1 MQFMLFMFFSLFSSQ
16 NVMALYDGEEFKD
29 AKDRFEVE
37 TLPSEGCVHIK
48 ILYYWE
54 DCIASTGDAHIESIN
69 VNYGDQIICMINYVS
84 SGKYK
89 FSQVLRDSDGLL
101 YLAAKWQNN
110 GWYVYKGA
118 TGEDLEIDGKKK
130 YIHLYFYPSSLNGSP
145 IKVSGVWDYYS
156 LNHWLRPFQGYS
168 RDVDWKSIQN
178 PSSIKL
184 DSFSIDLKAKNTY
197 LHGTRSRQINPIDYG
212 DVSCYS
218 LKSSS
223 STANSVGEYMYV
235 NEDVNKQE
243 LYYKFRVDE
252 ISDKSISYTSYYG
265 RYAVDDSSR
274 AKFGGHLYETSSL
287 QSVKV
292 PAFIYPNSK
301 VAAVFNSNSKT
312 VSISWETPVVSG
324 VADEDYIN
332 KGFVI
337 KRKRANT
344 NEDWTV
350 VGRTKYAKDNTFVD
364 SSFAKTTDINAT
376 YVYRI
381 ESRYAEDQKYT
392 GDNYTAQSNLVVVKT
407 SHMDI
412 YNLVADIDSVKETVQ
427 LKWNVS
433 GANWASDSRLTI
445 SRKNLE
451 NKKTEELAVFSDSS
465 QVVSKSE
472 DGVLVGLYLDDAA
485 VLCTDYVYTLTIDAS
500 SAYGEFKPLVSDTIK
515 IGRIGTLKEMKCS
528 KGYFSDRTEISW
540 TSSGVFDLFNVE
552 RKLATESDS
561 QYKQIGTMNF
571 NTSQTVYQFYD
582 MSASPGLVYSYRVG
596 GQDKCGRENVFSN
609 KLSDTGFRAPTGAFY
624 GRVTYENGQSVDS
637 VEVYLSSENAIT
649 AQSLL
654 MNGGSIKTTIPQL
667 NGSANLTFQAWVAF
681 AGSAN
686 CKIKLGDCFIDLS
699 KSGSVVLSD
708 KQRKAEFKMKSM
720 LESYNHMSAVFSE
733 NMLAFYWNGVLIGVD
748 STATTVNNTS
758 SACVIG
764 NGFIGNIDEVRV
776 WKRELPASEIK
787 TDYTR
792 YIVGNEQSLVGYYT
806 FDFVANGVCFDMSHV
821 DDTYNGNDGTMD
833 AGVFASNS
841 VPNETQLAHKAI
853 TNKDGK
859 YEIIAVP
866 YKGNGT
872 AYTLTPRKGTHQFT
886 PTQEIR
892 LISESVSSHTVN
904 FTDNSSFEVSGIVVY
919 SGGTYP
925 VEGVQFTIDGVP
937 ALSKTGE
944 YIMTDA
950 SGLFTINVPVGTHE
964 VKAVKD
970 GHTFELDGR
979 ICNSDGSDKNYQD
992 IISGL
997 KLYDNTKVKYIGRVC
1012 GGTVQEEFPVGFSL
1026 SKNNLADDMQV
1037 VLSSTKPEYS
1047 LQTEANVHS
1056 DTTAHAILSG
1066 VLAKNKSAAALTT
1079 VADYNKNDITI
1090 HVNNQ
1095 TGEFVAWVYPIEY
1108 NVNLS
1113 VYGHDGIMGDNST
1126 LDLSPYMISKNETYE
1141 YKDTVFVNGKDT
1153 LNGYQI
1159 KNYKDSVDYIQ
1170 KQVFTKRYRAQM
1182 EVTQLTK
1189 QGRAVDYFGKKNHI
1203 VTTVLGD
1210 TTNVI
1215 LYDDSLK
1222 QYTLGLPT
1230 FITFETYALKYLIF
1244 EEYPYYVDNKNNVD
1258 EKKTDRVAIEDA
1270 EVKFNNKLA
1279 LTDSINKDASVYM
1292 FTVGEPDMTTAIG
1305 TIGATFTYGN
1315 SDNPTSVSWVNPLG
1329 NENGE
1334 AYVLGAHQ
1342 TGTDFVTA
1350 GPDHFLAV
1358 LRDPPGSNSYSYLE
1372 KGVSFTEET
1381 TYTGSFNNEGNE
1393 NWTTGFGT
1401 YIQSFTGS
1409 ATGVLHGKSTV
1420 TLETANGYTVGVEHS
1435 ENYTGSNTKS
1445 TNVTTTTRFQTSDD
1459 PIYDGANG
1467 DVYIGY
1473 STNLSFGSSISMT
1486 VMKRSEYDEANED
1499 AYEATIKLTD
1509 KYALVKKKGVSV
1521 GSYFKTLFAYPQI
1534 HIEQVLI
1541 PNIESLRNSLLV
1553 LPNEVGDTAK
1563 WKSKAETDKIPY
1575 YLSKVGKDDETFGSE
1590 GSYVVIYPESATRVD
1605 TIAYLN
1611 QSIANWN
1618 KALSDNDSVKA
1629 SASKLLQ
1636 NYSFQAGA
1644 NVEYSESYST
1654 TISSSHGFEVTV
1666 GGQFAN
1672 DMKSKIFGNT
1682 VKFSLEEHVAT
1693 SQGREWN
1700 DELEMSHAKG
1710 FVLQEDGDDDYL
1722 SVSVYYEN
1730 EKRDETYSTNSDWTS
1745 IDYGAGSVDQN
1756 SLKEKDNFSMFIFKT
1771 QGGATGCP
1779 YEDAY
1784 KAVHWKGHES
1794 TVISAATMKLEEP
1807 SIDMPK
1813 KFIENV
1819 PSGEDAYL
1827 TVYMKNNS
1835 ETGEDQ
1841 WFDLRIVDASNPYGA
1856 VPSIDGN
1863 SMSGFALEY
1872 LVPAGDVLEKTIAIT
1887 KGSVLNYDNL
1897 GLVLASKCQADPT
1910 GFLDVI
1916 ADTVYFS
1923 VHFIPSCSDVTIAK
1937 PTNNWTYNTNC
1948 ATDTIDG
1955 VEKHYMPITISG
1967 FDVNYTDFEH
1977 IELQYKPVSAS
1988 DNEWITLGYYYK
2000 EDSLAQKAIAN
2011 GLNAFVINPEDGG
2024 NIYYNFYMDNL
2035 PDQKYDLR
2043 AVTFCN
2049 INNELYENPSEV
2061 VSGIKD
2067 MYNPRLFGAPKPANG
2082 VLTIEDDIRIDFN
2095 ETIAE
2100 GMLTVNNF
2108 EVTGIRNGAATS
2120 HDVAI
2125 ALDGEND
2132 YMATEATRNF
2142 ADKDL
2147 TFECWVNF
2155 DSLQNATFFSHGD
2168 ANNAIEMG
2176 MNEAGK
2182 VVVKVGN
2189 RQLVSDEPAAW
2200 EKSSWNHVALAYDKT
2215 RQNVTAYVNYVAL
2228 LSGVKVDAYTG
2239 NGIIEVGRSVSTQSN
2254 YFNGKVDQFRI
2265 WSDARSQSTIQ
2276 ANSAKQLSGNDLNLI
2291 AYYEMDEAKGTATE
2305 DKARGANLVMKGG
2318 SWALPQGRSASFDGK
2333 SYVAMNSA
2341 SAVIAS
2347 DMDFTLEFWFNAA
2360 LGSKGQ
2366 TILSSGDGIEDG
2378 SPNTSDVFSV
2388 GFDSFGKL
2396 VFRNNGTGTE
2406 VKGDFADNNWHNFT
2420 LAVNRSSGIAR
2431 IYMDGELNTYFDAD
2445 KVGRIASD
2453 KIYAGARVWHED
2465 ASVEQTVD
2473 QFFTGKVDEVRLWKL
2488 YRQQSQIESFY
2499 NQKVNGNEMGLL
2511 LYYPFEHYI
2520 QWQGIAEMQ
2529 FTLEDKANE
2538 NAGEAQTIGSVEATN
2553 NIPPVKDKGA
2563 VASLL
2568 YDWVVNDDALIITLR
2583 EQDYRIEKTIVNFTV
2598 NKVQDVNGNYI
2609 VSPITWSAYI
2619 DRNQLKW
2626 MDDAVKITKKAKEP
2640 YSFEMPIVNNGG
2652 SVINYTLNNMP
2663 SWLSANVESGVI
2675 NPLAKQTIEFE
2686 IDPSLAV
2693 GSYDEVVYL
2702 TNSNNVTEPLTLNVT
2717 VEGDTPDWRVDPSK
2731 YEYNM
2736 VVFAKIKVDGVF
2748 SNDEK
2753 DMLAAFYNGECVGVA
2768 NMSYDKTTDM
2778 WYAMLTVYSEVS
2790 SSHDIVYR
2798 IWDASK
2804 GLISQAEPSES
2815 VRFSDNK
2822 VCGTPNSPVVF
2833 SNGSVKYQN
2842 IYLEKGWNWVSFNLE
2857 NSDMSDM
2864 NLYLENGNWGSYS
2877 VIKGLE
2883 AYSANYSTENE
2894 QWVNTGVELN
2904 NVNMYKI
2911 HSEEAQVLSVSG
2923 TDIDLTSKEIPINK
2937 FWNYLSYLPSYSMPL
2952 KSALSGYEASE
2963 GDLIKSID
2971 GFAIYYGNEW
2981 IGSLAMMEPN
2991 VGYMLKNVGGVVKTL
3006 KYPSA
3011 STSLR
3016 SAIVANAKSSQYESN
3031 MNVIAYAPE
3040 KMEGDQLR
3048 VLVANAESEV
3058 AEVTLDDER
3067 ALQFINV
3074 AANNGEVVRFTLER
3088 DGVTYVASNQFSF
3101 EKDGVYGTPKNP
3113 VVLNFN
3119 IDGEKESL
3127 TTYPNPVVDE
3137 LGVSGTMSGEADVLL
3152 EIFDVTGALVYS
3164 ERVSSS
3170 DKALD
3175 VHINMSGW
3183 ASGSYL
3189 LKVSQDNDEKT
3200 LKVVKK

>member
-1 MQFMLFMFFSLFSSQ
+1 MSFKFILGGKRRELFSSGQKAPTGGHRLRWLVSVLMLLFLGTFQ
-16 NVMALYDGEEFKD
+16 NVFAYDDWNRNWNTIAWDAQTGCIHYRIRYFQTWGGSLKGNCGAQPFKFTQMTNVQKIYEIEVDDDGNLTKPSEAAPITETKPGDKSEYQKYIEYDLPVSQTDLNSVIKVGLSGKWWRMGTATDQKVETEYSVSTTAETAIYSVSEPKYACYYGEPCIQIDYTRNTDGNVATYGDILLCDASGKQVRYDGVTSISASDKKSGSFYLLLKGSNAYNLEQPSTFNIIQTYVPSRNSKIKYEAKSSDIKVKAYSQIKEFKATAD
-29 AKDRFEVE
+29 LDDLQINLNWGLSNAPSSDYDDSPFILLTKKTFEGKE
-37 TLPSEGCVHIK
+37 TERIDTIP
-48 ILYYWE
+48 
-54 DCIASTGDAHIESIN
+54 
-69 VNYGDQIICMINYVS
+69 
-84 SGKYK
+84 
-89 FSQVLRDSDGLL
+89 
-101 YLAAKWQNN
+101 
-110 GWYVYKGA
+110 YKG
-118 TGEDLEIDGKKK
+118 
-130 YIHLYFYPSSLNGSP
+130 
-145 IKVSGVWDYYS
+145 GVTNYNY
-156 LNHWLRPFQGYS
+156 
-168 RDVDWKSIQN
+168 
-178 PSSIKL
+178 SIKL
-184 DSFSIDLKAKNTY
+184 TNGENGANYDFRIFRGNSSKNGCWNIFDKEFSLNVSTDHCYLESPVAEISKDNSSILLTWKNTGSIWSS
-197 LHGTRSRQINPIDYG
+197 GTVMKITRTNLTTS
-212 DVSCYS
+212 
-218 LKSSS
+218 
-223 STANSVGEYMYV
+223 
-235 NEDVNKQE
+235 
-243 LYYKFRVDE
+243 
-252 ISDKSISYTSYYG
+252 TSYEYDLG
-265 RYAVDDSSR
+265 KSEYSKGMFNDD
-274 AKFGGHLYETSSL
+274 LVQL
-287 QSVKV
+287 C
-292 PAFIYPNSK
+292 N
-301 VAAVFNSNSKT
+301 
-312 VSISWETPVVSG
+312 
-324 VADEDYIN
+324 
-332 KGFVI
+332 
-337 KRKRANT
+337 
-344 NEDWTV
+344 
-350 VGRTKYAKDNTFVD
+350 KYAYKIALIPGGAYLGREYQVD
-364 SSFAKTTDINAT
+364 GA
-376 YVYRI
+376 
-381 ESRYAEDQKYT
+381 YT
-392 GDNYTAQSNLVVVKT
+392 PTEIG
-407 SHMDI
+407 
-412 YNLVADIDSVKETVQ
+412 TV
-427 LKWNVS
+427 
-433 GANWASDSRLTI
+433 
-445 SRKNLE
+445 KNLS
-451 NKKTEELAVFSDSS
+451 V
-465 QVVSKSE
+465 
-472 DGVLVGLYLDDAA
+472 
-485 VLCTDYVYTLTIDAS
+485 
-500 SAYGEFKPLVSDTIK
+500 
-515 IGRIGTLKEMKCS
+515 S
-528 KGYFSDRTEISW
+528 KGYYSDKVELSW
-540 TSSGVFDLFNVE
+540 NVTSSFDEIAVE
-552 RKLATESDS
+552 RREYNGTSEFKKIQNVSALTTSD
-561 QYKQIGTMNF
+561 YIVEDKTCL
-571 NTSQTVYQFYD
+571 
-582 MSASPGLVYSYRVG
+582 PGVMYEYRVYG
-596 GQDKCGRENVFSN
+596 LIDCAGKVISSQDTIH
-609 KLSDTGFRAPTGAFY
+609 DYGFRNPTADFY
-624 GRVTYENGQSVDS
+624 GRVTFENGQSVDS
-637 VEVYLSSENAIT
+637 VEVRLET
-649 AQSLL
+649 EDD
-654 MNGGSIKTTIPQL
+654 IKTYALSFNGQGKAVIP
-667 NGSANLTFQAWVAF
+667 GSKILVQSRPVTLQAWVNP
-681 AGSAN
+681 SA
-686 CKIKLGDCFIDLS
+686 ISSDTMKLIR
-699 KSGSVVLSD
+699 KSDICEMGLVRGHVYFKANGLKVVSD
-708 KQRKAEFKMKSM
+708 STLKVDEFTHVTAV
-720 LESYNHMSAVFSE
+720 YNTYE
-733 NMLAFYWNGVLIGVD
+733 NVAQLYLNGVLAKEVALSNNVWIPNTGDVVLGENFNGV
-748 STATTVNNTS
+748 
-758 SACVIG
+758 
-764 NGFIGNIDEVRV
+764 IDEVRL
-776 WKRELPASEIK
+776 WSRALPNDEIK
-787 TDYTR
+787 KDYLR
-792 YIVGNEQSLVGYYT
+792 YLVGNEQDLNAYYT
-806 FDFVANGVCFDMSHV
+806 FDFLSDSEFFDRSFRGSE
-821 DDTYNGNDGTMD
+821 YNGNTGTFYNAEGVVSGLSQTQLTYKGYTKEDGTY
-833 AGVFASNS
+833 
-841 VPNETQLAHKAI
+841 TI
-853 TNKDGK
+853 R
-859 YEIIAVP
+859 AVP
-866 YKGNGT
+866 YFGNGT
-872 AYTLTPRKGTHQFT
+872 AYSLTPRKGTHQFV

-892 LISESVSSHTVN
+892 FVSESVPSHTVN
-904 FTDNSSFEVSGIVVY
+904 FTDKSSFEVSGIVVY

-937 ALSKTGE
+937 ALSKSGE

-1037 VLSSTKPEYS
+1037 VLSSTRPEYS

-1189 QGRAVDYFGKKNHI
+1189 QGRKLNYFGKQEHTFANLTGEE
-1203 VTTVLGD
+1203 VAVP
-1210 TTNVI
+1210 
-1215 LYDDSLK
+1215 LYDADTKS
-1222 QYTLGLPT
+1222 YTFGLPV
-1230 FITFETYALKYLIF
+1230 FEMNGSYSLHYDIF
-1244 EEYPYYVDNKNNVD
+1244 EEYLYYVDKLNVNSD
-1258 EKKTDRVAIEDA
+1258 KTDRVAIEGA
-1270 EVKFNNKLA
+1270 TVAFNNKFA
-1279 LTDSINKDASVYM
+1279 YSSEIDTIKQIYT
-1292 FTVGEPDMTTAIG
+1292 FKVGEPDLTTAKG
-1305 TIGATFTYGN
+1305 TIAATFTYGD
-1315 SDNPTSVSWVNPLG
+1315 SDNPTSVSWENPLG

-1334 AYVLGAHQ
+1334 AFIFGSHQ
-1342 TGTDFVTA
+1342 TGTNFVTG
-1350 GPDHFLAV
+1350 GPDKMLCV

-1372 KGVSFTEET
+1372 KGTSFTQSS
-1381 TYTGSFNNEGNE
+1381 TYTGSFNHEGSE
-1393 NWTTGFGT
+1393 TWATGFEKKALLTSLTVNGT
-1401 YIQSFTGS
+1401 G
-1409 ATGVLHGKSTV
+1409 ATGGTTELFETNTGV
-1420 TLETANGYTVGVEHS
+1420 TAGIVQEAE
-1435 ENYTGSNTKS
+1435 YTGSNSKS
-1445 TNVTTTTRFQTSDD
+1445 TNVTLTTRIQTSDD

-1467 DVYIGY
+1467 DLYVGY
-1473 STNLSFGSSISMT
+1473 STNISFGTINT
-1486 VMKRSEYDEANED
+1486 VAVVPIATYDTLGGEEYFDV
-1499 AYEATIKLTD
+1499 T
-1509 KYALVKKKGVSV
+1509 YAKTKDFAMVKTKGINVLEN
-1521 GSYFKTLFAYPQI
+1521 FNTMFAYPQI
-1534 HIEQVLI
+1534 FIEQTLL
-1541 PNIESLRNSLLV
+1541 PNLEDLRNSLLI
-1553 LPNEVGDTAK
+1553 PIESIDSSKMQAK
-1563 WKSKAETDKIPY
+1563 ADADKQNY
-1575 YLSKVGKDDETFGSE
+1575 YVSLVPPSDPTYAQE
-1590 GSYVVIYPESATRVD
+1590 GSYVVYYTKTSAIKCD
-1605 TIAYLN
+1605 TINYLN
-1611 QSIANWN
+1611 QAIERWE
-1618 KALSDNDSVKA
+1618 KAMSDNDSVKA
-1629 SASKLLQ
+1629 KATKLLQ

-1644 NVEYSESYST
+1644 NVEYSESYSSNL
-1654 TISSSHGFEVTV
+1654 SSSHSFSIKVGAMVSDDAVVTIAGVKSKFEFEETFSTTQ
-1666 GGQFAN
+1666 GGEFAN
-1672 DMKSKIFGNT
+1672 
-1682 VKFSLEEHVAT
+1682 EAEA
-1693 SQGREWN
+1693 
-1700 DELEMSHAKG
+1700 SHSKG
-1710 FVLQEDGDDDYL
+1710 FVLAEDGDDDYL
-1722 SVSVYYEN
+1722 SVDVLYEDPNFDESYVNSV
-1730 EKRDETYSTNSDWTS
+1730 
-1745 IDYGAGSVDQN
+1745 GAGSADTSKLQT
-1756 SLKEKDNFSMFIFKT
+1756 KDFYPTFVFRT
-1771 QGGATGCP
+1771 RGGATSCP

-1841 WFDLRIVDASNPYGA
+1841 WFDLRMVDASNPYGA

-2396 VFRNNGTGTE
+2396 VFRNNGTSAE

-2778 WYAMLTVYSEVS
+2778 WYAMLTVYSDVS

-2842 IYLEKGWNWVSFNLE
+2842 IYLKKGWNWVSFNLE

-3016 SAIVANAKSSQYESN
+3016 SAMVANAKSSQYESN